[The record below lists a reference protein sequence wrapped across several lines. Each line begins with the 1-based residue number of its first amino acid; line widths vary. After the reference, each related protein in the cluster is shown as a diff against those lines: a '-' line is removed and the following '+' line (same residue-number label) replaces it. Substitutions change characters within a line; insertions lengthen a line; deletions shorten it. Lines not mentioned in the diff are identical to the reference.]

1 LPATSSDDLFLL
13 TRSFGIAL
21 SRAQNEKLRL
31 YITELWSWR
40 KKMNLVGVTSQDR
53 LVREL
58 LLDSLIP
65 LPHIPKTSN
74 LLDLG
79 SGAGFPAIPLKICL
93 PDVYF
98 HLLEPKEKKAVFLR
112 QVIRL
117 LDLSRIEV
125 ITARIE
131 EREKGLSSHGYG
143 MVTARAAA
151 SLPQTLEWCGPYL
164 RKNGLLISFQGRSWK
179 AALKEGTE
187 VMRRQKL
194 TLSREL
200 PYRLPGIRGER
211 VILFFSKADS
221 P

>member
-1 LPATSSDDLFLL
+1 LPTTSSEDLFLL
-13 TRSFGIAL
+13 TRPFGIAL
-21 SRAQNEKLRL
+21 SGAQNEKLRL
-31 YITELWSWR
+31 YITELWFWR
-40 KKMNLVGVTSQDR
+40 EKMNLVGVTSQDR
-53 LVREL
+53 LIREL

-65 LPHIPKTSN
+65 LPHIPKSGN

-117 LDLSRIEV
+117 LDLRRIEV

-131 EREKGLSSHGYG
+131 ERGKGLSSHGYG

-164 RKNGLLISFQGRSWK
+164 RKKGLLISFQGKSWK
-179 AALKEGTE
+179 AALKEGIE
-187 VMRRQKL
+187 VMRKQNL
-194 TLSREL
+194 TLTREL
-200 PYRLPGIRGER
+200 PYRLPGMRGER
-211 VILFFSKADS
+211 VILFFSKADPS
-221 P
+221 